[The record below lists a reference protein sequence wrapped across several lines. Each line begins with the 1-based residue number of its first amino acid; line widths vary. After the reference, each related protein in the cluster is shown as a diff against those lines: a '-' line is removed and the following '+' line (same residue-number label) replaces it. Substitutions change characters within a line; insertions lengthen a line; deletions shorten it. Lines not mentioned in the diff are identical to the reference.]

1 MAEKAV
7 AIADDELMRLR
18 AKLDRIAKKKAM
30 PEITHQSSYWGDR
43 REMLRQQAARIL
55 AKREKK
61 DAA

>member
-1 MAEKAV
+1 MRKP
-7 AIADDELMRLR
+7 ISRADLTRLR

-30 PEITHQSSYWGDR
+30 PEIGHEDSYWGDR

-61 DAA
+61 EAA